1 LGMLRSEEFQKS
13 FLSNLMKMQPDI
25 ITIGNP
31 NVVTGF
37 NVEKVGDNITE
48 SVEKFLKE
56 VVENKESEE
65 E

>member
-1 LGMLRSEEFQKS
+1 MR
-13 FLSNLMKMQPDI
+13 MQPDI

-37 NVEKVGDNITE
+37 SVEKMEGDISK